1 MSCLTYQE
9 EGGSEIAAPMVR
21 LRRTMSLV
29 QRPALYYIG
38 PFGPRR
44 NSFFN
49 TCMLDSQALIYGPCG
64 MYHVPMDHFMY
75 HVPMDHVGCTMYR
88 CTMDHVAER
97 WSRLCL
103 AKNLSNQ

>member
-1 MSCLTYQE
+1 MVHPLNAFAPAFRRKE

-44 NSFFN
+44 NSFLN
-49 TCMLDSQALIYGPCG
+49 TCMLDSQALIYVPC
-64 MYHVPMDHFMY
+64 
-75 HVPMDHVGCTMYR
+75 
-88 CTMDHVAER
+88 
-97 WSRLCL
+97 SRAVVTALRSH
-103 AKNLSNQ
+103 KPF